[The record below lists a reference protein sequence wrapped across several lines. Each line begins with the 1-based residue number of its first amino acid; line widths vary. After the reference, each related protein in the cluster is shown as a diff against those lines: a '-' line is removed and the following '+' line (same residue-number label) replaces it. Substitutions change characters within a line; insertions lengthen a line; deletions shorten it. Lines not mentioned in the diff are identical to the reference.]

1 MDEVPVALTLPGE
14 VDETD
19 AVLVPEAVPVP
30 VTVDAVTEGLGT
42 LLGTGRLMLWGCA
55 WLTCCRLRWQCWQ
68 WLSQSLCRWQ
78 TQSLTGPGT

>member
-30 VTVDAVTEGLGT
+30 VTVDAVTEGLADAVGDGEADAVGPCVAD
-42 LLGTGRLMLWGCA
+42 LLSVAVAVLAVAVTE
-55 WLTCCRLRWQCWQ
+55 
-68 WLSQSLCRWQ
+68 
-78 TQSLTGPGT
+78 PV